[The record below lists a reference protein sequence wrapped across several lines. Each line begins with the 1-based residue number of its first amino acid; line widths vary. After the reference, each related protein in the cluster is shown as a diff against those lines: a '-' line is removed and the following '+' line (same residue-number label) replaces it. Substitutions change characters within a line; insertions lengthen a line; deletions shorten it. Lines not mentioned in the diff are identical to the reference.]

1 MAAGV
6 PRPATDHPILSAT
19 PRTTRMTRTTR
30 TRTRTTTTRR
40 AAAVPP
46 RPRGIPPTP
55 TPTDPA
61 RLLVTSFG
69 FSVLVPDQPQ
79 PLRKPFLLLLPPGGL
94 QPPWDPRPG
103 SGGWRDP
110 RPCSHYRGE
119 PGAALPLG
127 RGRGG
132 GTPVPPPTPLLS
144 PYRGRGSDF
153 FFLRFRYF
161 WRVASSSPLP
171 PPSPP
176 APDVTET
183 KQKQEKIPA
192 PLPFF
197 FFFIKN
203 PPQMEKPRS
212 ATPWRRPSGPLRS
225 PPVPSRPLLS
235 RPGAAGA
242 RRSGLSLGQR
252 LCPPPRTPRG
262 PQPPEPRTAWRLH
275 RHSASAALGAPAAG
289 RDPGVGGVRVSV
301 CVGWGPR
308 AARLP
313 APVLDA
319 QCDQG
324 GGAAGPPRCCWWL
337 LCRCILFCS
346 FFFFL

>member
-1 MAAGV
+1 MEG
-6 PRPATDHPILSAT
+6 RLILAPS
-19 PRTTRMTRTTR
+19 P
-30 TRTRTTTTRR
+30 
-40 AAAVPP
+40 
-46 RPRGIPPTP
+46 
-55 TPTDPA
+55 
-61 RLLVTSFG
+61 
-69 FSVLVPDQPQ
+69 
-79 PLRKPFLLLLPPGGL
+79 
-94 QPPWDPRPG
+94 
-103 SGGWRDP
+103 
-110 RPCSHYRGE
+110 
-119 PGAALPLG
+119 ALPTSSG
-127 RGRGG
+127 RYRNKTETGKNSC
-132 GTPVPPPTPLLS
+132 PPPL
-144 PYRGRGSDF
+144 
-153 FFLRFRYF
+153 
-161 WRVASSSPLP
+161 
-171 PPSPP
+171 
-176 APDVTET
+176 
-183 KQKQEKIPA
+183 
-192 PLPFF
+192 FF
-197 FFFIKN
+197 FFYKKPPTNGKTPKRN
-203 PPQMEKPRS
+203 PVAQ
-212 ATPWRRPSGPLRS
+212 TLRS